1 MVPLVG
7 SPGLREDSVLLTGA
21 QRSPKPLSSFRHQ
34 LQSDGSLVIGPL
46 RAEDAGTYSCGSR
59 RPGHDPQKIQ
69 LRIRGLCPHPIRPKA
84 PTSHSVGGTGWESL
98 AGLPSHERGLRCFS
112 GLLLVAGGGPHF
124 STHPCWPHGPTSFP
138 SPRSSHLDYLHLMT
152 GDDMA
157 VLSETELRYFP
168 HTRDPSQGHRPPDSS
183 LGADAG
189 GRRTISS
196 SQPRPATR

>member
-1 MVPLVG
+1 
-7 SPGLREDSVLLTGA
+7 VLLTGA

-112 GLLLVAGGGPHF
+112 GLLLVAGEALTFPHILAGLMA
-124 STHPCWPHGPTSFP
+124 PLP
-138 SPRSSHLDYLHLMT
+138 SLPPRSSHLDYLHLMT